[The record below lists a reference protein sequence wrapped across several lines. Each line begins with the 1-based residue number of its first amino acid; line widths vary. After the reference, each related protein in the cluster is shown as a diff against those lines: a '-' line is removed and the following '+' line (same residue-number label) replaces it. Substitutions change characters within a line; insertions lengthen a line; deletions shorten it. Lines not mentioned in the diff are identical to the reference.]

1 MKNVTPPTD
10 TTTAFLREVDEALH
24 QERLLAVWHRSKW
37 FILAAVVA
45 LVLAVA
51 GREAWDAW
59 SLHKART
66 HAAQWFAFTEL
77 KTDAERE
84 KMLPEILDETR
95 GGTRALALYAK
106 ANMQHEANAK
116 AEAYLELAND
126 ASEPQWL
133 RDVARLNAALAL
145 MGSDA
150 AAAKAQ
156 LEMLAQTNYE
166 EIASPAYGP
175 ALELL
180 ALLSQQA
187 GDVTAARGYTL
198 KLLQVPNLPADMRQ
212 RALQRAGVL
221 GGAPVQAGS

>member
-1 MKNVTPPTD
+1 MKNVTPSSD
-10 TTTAFLREVDEALH
+10 TTTAFLREVDEAMH

-37 FILAAVVA
+37 FLLAAIIG
-45 LVLAVA
+45 LVLAIA
-51 GREAWDAW
+51 GREAWQAW
-59 SLHKART
+59 SMHKART
-66 HAAQWFAFTEL
+66 HAAQWYAFSEL

-84 KMLPEILDETR
+84 KMLPQILEDTS

-106 ANMQHEANAK
+106 ANMQHDAK
-116 AEAYLELAND
+116 AKAAAYLELAND
-126 ASEPQWL
+126 AGEPQWL
-133 RDVARLNAALAL
+133 RDVARLNGAIAI
-145 MGSDA
+145 MGSDSA
-150 AAAKAQ
+150 SAKAQ

-166 EIASPAYGP
+166 ELPSPAYGP

-187 GDVTAARGYTL
+187 GDTTAARGYTL

-221 GGAPVQAGS
+221 GGASVQQAQ

>member
-1 MKNVTPPTD
+1 MKNVTPSSD
-10 TTTAFLREVDEALH
+10 TTSAFLREVDEAMQ

-37 FILAAVVA
+37 FLLAAIIA

-59 SLHKART
+59 SMHKART

-84 KMLPEILDETR
+84 KMLPQILNDTT

-106 ANMQHEANAK
+106 ANMQHEAKAK
-116 AEAYLELAND
+116 ADAYLELAND
-126 ASEPQWL
+126 SSEPQWL

-145 MGSDA
+145 MGADS

-166 EIASPAYGP
+166 DLPSPAYGP

-180 ALLSQQA
+180 ALLAQQA
-187 GDVTAARGYTL
+187 GDTTAARGYTL

-221 GGAPVQAGS
+221 GGAPVGVAQ

>member
-116 AEAYLELAND
+116 AGAYLELAND

-221 GGAPVQAGS
+221 GGTPVQAGS